1 MPIRVCLCLCMYMY
15 LQVLPKVR
23 RGFDLLQ
30 MESQVV
36 VSSPIWML
44 GIEIASSEG
53 AVSVLNLCFFS
64 LQLHPASFLFISFPL
79 SLLPIPSFLPSLPPS
94 LSSLLSHFGA
104 QAGLEL
110 VAFLPPSFECYD

>member
-1 MPIRVCLCLCMYMY
+1 MY

-44 GIEIASSEG
+44 GIELASSEG

-79 SLLPIPSFLPSLPPS
+79 SFFSSPSLPSAYPLLPSLPTS
-94 LSSLLSHFGA
+94 LAFFLIVSL
-104 QAGLEL
+104 
-110 VAFLPPSFECYD
+110 